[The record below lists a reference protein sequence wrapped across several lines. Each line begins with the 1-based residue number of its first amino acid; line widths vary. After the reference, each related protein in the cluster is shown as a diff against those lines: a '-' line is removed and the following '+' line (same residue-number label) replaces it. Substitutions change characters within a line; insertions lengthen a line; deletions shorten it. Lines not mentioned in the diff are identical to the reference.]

1 MTDLRYCHRNFMA
14 RKLAAFAGLRTLRNF
29 DLQLVCINQIVAGY
43 SETPRRHLF
52 YAAVARVTIRL
63 RRVAFR
69 VLASLAG
76 IASGADTIHGDRE
89 GLMRF
94 LAYRAV
100 RHRTGLKPFDDL
112 RYRLNLGNRN

>member
-1 MTDLRYCHRNFMA
+1 MQPLRYCRRNFMA
-14 RKLAAFAGLRTLRNF
+14 RELAAFAGLRTLRNF

-43 SETPRRHLF
+43 SETSRCHLF

-69 VLASLAG
+69 VLTSLAG
-76 IASGADTIHGDRE
+76 IASGADTIHGDRQ

-94 LAYRAV
+94 LAYRAA
-100 RHRTGLKPFDDL
+100 RPRSGL
-112 RYRLNLGNRN
+112 